1 MFRKTILALTAA
13 AALGAAALAPT
24 AASAHWNGGWGHGHG
39 FWGPRV
45 GLYVGPGYYNSCL
58 RRQWVGTPYG
68 PRLRWINVCY

>member
-1 MFRKTILALTAA
+1 MLRKTILALAA
-13 AALGAAALAPT
+13 TAALGAAALVPT
-24 AASAHWNGGWGHGHG
+24 AASAHWNGGWHHG

-45 GLYVGPGYYNSCL
+45 GFYAGPAYYNSCL